1 MKNKLL
7 PLFFVVTFF
16 LLSAPSASAV
26 TNGVVK
32 VGLRYGSSALAS
44 ANLENAEG
52 AGYGLDQ
59 SAHRGPPR
67 CRSGSR

>member
-7 PLFFVVTFF
+7 PLFFIVTFF
-16 LLSAPSASAV
+16 LLSAPSAFAV

-52 AGYGLDQ
+52 AGYEFG
-59 SAHRGPPR
+59 
-67 CRSGSR
+67 

>member
-52 AGYGLDQ
+52 VMS
-59 SAHRGPPR
+59 SAIMTGTG
-67 CRSGSR
+67 GSWPWDRRM

>member
-7 PLFFVVTFF
+7 TLFFVVTFF
-16 LLSAPSASAV
+16 LLSAPPASAV

-44 ANLENAEG
+44 ANLENAER
-52 AGYGLDQ
+52 Q
-59 SAHRGPPR
+59 KRR
-67 CRSGSR
+67 I